1 MQQLIGSMR
10 INKFLSR
17 AGIASRRGADV
28 LIEEGRVFLN
38 GKKIAEPG
46 VQVNPENDSVKV
58 DGKLVKMQDEK
69 IYIALNKPKG
79 YVTTR
84 ADMHAEKTVYDLLP
98 KKLRK
103 IVHPVGRL
111 DKDSEG
117 LLFLTNDGNLTYKL
131 THPKFQHK
139 KEYEVYVSGALPKE
153 KLDLLRRGVKIDG
166 KKTAPAEI
174 TFLKKEKGITMLSVI
189 IHEGRKRQIRRMFEK
204 VGNAVKRLVR
214 VKEAGVDLRKRK
226 IKAGEYQLLQYKN
239 LDLKN
244 NL

>member
-1 MQQLIGSMR
+1 MR

-17 AGIASRRGADV
+17 AGVASRRGADT

-38 GKKIAEPG
+38 GKKVVEPG
-46 VQVNPENDSVKV
+46 VQVDPENDSVKV
-58 DGKLVKMQDEK
+58 DGKLVKIQDEK

-84 ADMHAEKTVYDLLP
+84 GDVHAEKTVYDLLP
-98 KKLRK
+98 KSLRK
-103 IVHPVGRL
+103 RVHPVGRL

-117 LLFLTNDGNLTYKL
+117 LLLLTNDGDLTYKL

-139 KEYEVYVSGALPKE
+139 KEYEVYVSGVLPKE
-153 KLDLLRRGVKIDG
+153 KLDLLKRGIKIDG

-174 TFLKKEKGITMLSVI
+174 AILKKEKGITMLSVI

-204 VGNAVKRLVR
+204 VGNTVKRLVR
-214 VKEAGVDLRKRK
+214 VREAGVDLRKLKISQGKYLFIDAITLNTEKRK
-226 IKAGEYQLLQYKN
+226 R
-239 LDLKN
+239 
-244 NL
+244 